1 MLIVNADDMGASPS
15 TTDPVV
21 ECFTAGVI
29 TSASAMVWMLDSER
43 AARIARELDLP
54 VGLHLNFTLPFAGP
68 NVPDDIRAR
77 QLGMTAVFGP
87 EARAGDAG
95 GAVADGMLIAAALTD
110 QLQRFHELFGE
121 PTHLDG
127 HHHVHV
133 NPAVVE
139 HLPRTLPIRP
149 PLSTGAKRTF
159 GQAWL
164 LRRFRRPDACLAF
177 ERLHPALGGE
187 GLEVLAQARRRTVE
201 VMVHPAQKREREA
214 LLSSDW
220 RAALEGL
227 MLGSYR
233 SLA

>member
-21 ECFTAGVI
+21 ECFDAGVI
-29 TSASAMVWMLDSER
+29 TSASAMVWMPDSER
-43 AARIARELDLP
+43 AARIARELSLP

-68 NVPDDIRAR
+68 DVPDDVRER
-77 QLGMTAVFGP
+77 QLRLTAMFGTGAQDDD
-87 EARAGDAG
+87 ARAGA
-95 GAVADGMLIAAALTD
+95 ADSALIPAALDD
-110 QLQRFHELFGE
+110 QLQRFRELFGE

-133 NPAVVE
+133 DPAVVE
-139 HLPRTLPIRP
+139 HLPRMLPIRP
-149 PLSTGAKRTF
+149 PLSTSAKRTF

-164 LRRFRRPDACLAF
+164 LRRFRHPDACLAF

-187 GLEVLAQARRRTVE
+187 GLEALAQAHRRTVE
-201 VMVHPAQKREREA
+201 VMVHPAQEREHEA

-220 RAALEGL
+220 HAALAEL
-227 MLGSYR
+227 TLGSYR
-233 SLA
+233 DLT